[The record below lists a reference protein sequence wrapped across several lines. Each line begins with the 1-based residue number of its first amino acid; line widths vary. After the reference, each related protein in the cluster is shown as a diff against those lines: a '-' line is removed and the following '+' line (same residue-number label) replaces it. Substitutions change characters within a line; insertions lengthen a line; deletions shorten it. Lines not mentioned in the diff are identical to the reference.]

1 MVPSLT
7 GTWVRWWI
15 RKVRDGRCSSKDP
28 GKLHILD
35 KQMGEKS
42 SEAQYGSSSAVRYVD
57 PYSRVS
63 YRYITGENHKYG
75 YRNLWC
81 GADALHLASFLNK
94 YQWRIHVIFV
104 YEWPVF
110 LMKLRFGEE
119 RTASLSNW
127 MFVSS
132 SEASPKSVL
141 YLGNCNTLCKATL
154 IHEMPHI
161 VSCLGPDCLFW
172 KAYSMDV
179 NCYEQHE
186 MLVSGDA

>member
-1 MVPSLT
+1 MGDAAQRIRENSIFSTSRWEKSAQKLN
-7 GTWVRWWI
+7 TWVPLQWGMWI
-15 RKVRDGRCSSKDP
+15 P
-28 GKLHILD
+28 T
-35 KQMGEKS
+35 
-42 SEAQYGSSSAVRYVD
+42 A
-57 PYSRVS
+57 VS
-63 YRYITGENHKYG
+63 YHYVTGENHKYG

-81 GADALHLASFLNK
+81 GVGALHLPSFLNK

-119 RTASLSNW
+119 RTASLSKW

-132 SEASPKSVL
+132 SKTSPKSVL
-141 YLGNCNTLCKATL
+141 YLGNYNTLHKATL

-161 VSCLGPDCLFW
+161 VSCLGPDWLFW

-179 NCYEQHE
+179 ICFEHHE